1 MGNLMGKPTKKGNIT
16 DADRAMLDMKTQKRK
31 LVEYNKR
38 LEIAI
43 QLAREKARG
52 LLAEKHRDRA
62 LQALKQKKFLEETTS
77 RVDEQITQ
85 LLFTIGKIQEAQQS
99 QQLFDVMKQSNLA
112 LKEIQSQIKVEEVE
126 RLVEDLNE
134 ARDHHDYVN
143 QLIAEHQTVEANELA
158 EKELEALE
166 DVLMTERLPTVPS
179 DRPAEPQ
186 SLPDVPTTIPTLNPD
201 GAEALRQAAGE
212 GVVRMEEPLPA

>member
-1 MGNLMGKPTKKGNIT
+1 MGNLLGKPTKKGNIT
-16 DADRAMLDMKTQKRK
+16 DVDRAMLDMKTQKRK

-38 LEIAI
+38 LETAI
-43 QLAREKARG
+43 HLPREKARG
-52 LLAEKHRDRA
+52 LLAEQHRDRA
-62 LQALKQKKFLEETTS
+62 LQALKQKKFLEETSS

-99 QQLFDVMKQSNLA
+99 RQLFDVMTQSNLA

-134 ARDHHDYVN
+134 ARDSQDYVN

-166 DVLMTERLPTVPS
+166 DGLMTENLPSVPS
-179 DRPAEPQ
+179 DRPQ
-186 SLPDVPTTIPTLNPD
+186 SLPDVPTTITTLNPD
-201 GAEALRQAAGE
+201 GAEALRQAAGD
-212 GVVRMEEPLPA
+212 GVVHTEEPLPA